1 MGRANHVAFQRFFH
15 PSVWVTLIAACVAAC
30 GATSTESLVGPG
42 APKCAVSLT
51 APVDPISANG
61 DTGTVVVST
70 QPECEWTASAEAS
83 WITGVTP
90 AQGQGNGQV
99 QFLAASNASATAR
112 ESAVT
117 INGQRAIVRQ
127 NAAPPAPTPAPTPTP
142 TPAPVPAPGPPPPSP
157 QPGCVVTLPQS
168 SAAAP
173 ATGGPGTIG
182 VSTTAGCTWT
192 ASPNAP
198 WLTITSGAS
207 GSGSGTVNYT
217 VAANTGGARTGT
229 LTVAGQTFTVN
240 QAAGAAPACAYSINP
255 TSITVG
261 DRGVSGLTIALT
273 AGNGCAW
280 TAREDVGWLDITSA
294 KSGSGSATVTYKTS
308 DLKGSQRTG
317 TMTIAG
323 LTFTVT
329 QVQCSATLSPHT
341 QQVTAL
347 GGTFSVSVSTQIGC
361 DWQAVE
367 NLNWVSIVG
376 SNNGLGSGTVTYSVI
391 ANAGGARTGTI
402 AIAGEILT
410 ITQAAVLP

>member
-1 MGRANHVAFQRFFH
+1 M
-15 PSVWVTLIAACVAAC
+15 TL
-30 GATSTESLVGPG
+30 L
-42 APKCAVSLT
+42 
-51 APVDPISANG
+51 
-61 DTGTVVVST
+61 
-70 QPECEWTASAEAS
+70 
-83 WITGVTP
+83 
-90 AQGQGNGQV
+90 
-99 QFLAASNASATAR
+99 
-112 ESAVT
+112 
-117 INGQRAIVRQ
+117 
-127 NAAPPAPTPAPTPTP
+127 
-142 TPAPVPAPGPPPPSP
+142 
-157 QPGCVVTLPQS
+157 QS

-280 TAREDVGWLDITSA
+280 TAKEDVGWLDITSA

>member
-1 MGRANHVAFQRFFH
+1 MGRAHSAGFHH
-15 PSVWVTLIAACVAAC
+15 PSIWVTLIAACVAAC

-42 APKCAVSLT
+42 GPKCSVTLT
-51 APVDPISANG
+51 APADPISASG
-61 DTGTVVVST
+61 DAGTVVVST

-90 AQGQGNGQV
+90 TQGQGNGQV
-99 QFLAASNASATAR
+99 QFLAASNPSTTAR

-117 INGQRAIVRQ
+117 INGQRAIVQ
-127 NAAPPAPTPAPTPTP
+127 QKAATPVPAPTPTP
-142 TPAPVPAPGPPPPSP
+142 TPTPAPPIPGPNPPAPSP
-157 QPGCVVTLPQS
+157 QPTACVVTLQQP

-173 ATGGPGTIG
+173 AAGGPGTIG
-182 VSTTAGCTWT
+182 VSTNAGCQWT
-192 ASPNAP
+192 ASTNAP

-207 GSGSGTVNYT
+207 GSGSGNVSYT
-217 VAANTGGARTGT
+217 VGANTGAARAGT

-255 TSITVG
+255 TSVTVG

-280 TAREDVGWLDITSA
+280 TAKADVGWLDITSA

-329 QVQCSATLSPHT
+329 QVDCLATLSPQT

-367 NLNWVSIVG
+367 SLSWVSVVG
-376 SNNGLGSGTVTYSVI
+376 SNNGSGNGTVAYAVI
-391 ANAGGARTGTI
+391 PNVAGARTGTM
-402 AIAGEILT
+402 AIGGATLT
-410 ITQAAVLP
+410 INQAAVLP